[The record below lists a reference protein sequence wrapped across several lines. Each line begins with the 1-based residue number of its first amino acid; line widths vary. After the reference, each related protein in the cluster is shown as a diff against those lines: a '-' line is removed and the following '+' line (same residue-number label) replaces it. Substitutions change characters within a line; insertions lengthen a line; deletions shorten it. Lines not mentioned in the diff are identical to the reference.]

1 MRMSEDRLGRVFW
14 AGVGALILVAAS
26 FVAPIIVQ
34 SVFTRDVVPRH
45 VAARRDLASD
55 EKTTIELF
63 QKAKGSVVYI
73 NTSQRVMDLWT
84 RNVFTIPKGTGSGF
98 VRDEGGN
105 VVTNLRSS
113 PVRRTRA
120 WE

>member
-14 AGVGALILVAAS
+14 AGVGALILVAA
-26 FVAPIIVQ
+26 
-34 SVFTRDVVPRH
+34 
-45 VAARRDLASD
+45 
-55 EKTTIELF
+55 
-63 QKAKGSVVYI
+63 
-73 NTSQRVMDLWT
+73 

-105 VVTNLRSS
+105 VVTDLRSS

-120 WE
+120 WG